1 MVAPGKLL
9 RVPENWQ
16 RALAVV
22 AHPDDLEYG
31 AASAVARWTSQGKE
45 VVYLIASRGEA
56 GIDSMRP
63 EETGP
68 LREAE
73 EIASAREVGVS
84 TVEFLNYPDGV
95 IEYGLPL
102 RRDISRAIRKHRPEV
117 LVTLSHHLTWEGA
130 ALNMADHRSVGLAV
144 LDAAKDAGNRWIF
157 PELLS
162 DGLEPWNNVGMV
174 FISGSLNASH
184 AVDVTD
190 FIDKGIASLQ
200 QHRVYIENLGRA
212 FDPDEFLRWDASVT
226 GERLGC
232 EYAVSFEMLKV
243 G

>member
-1 MVAPGKLL
+1 MASPRKLQRL
-9 RVPENWQ
+9 PENWQ

-31 AASAVARWTSQGKE
+31 AASAVARWTSQGKDI
-45 VVYLIASRGEA
+45 VYLIATRGEA
-56 GIDSMRP
+56 GIDSMSP
-63 EETGP
+63 EKTGP

-84 TVEFLNYPDGV
+84 TVEFLDHRDGV

-102 RRDISRAIRKHRPEV
+102 RRDITRAIRRHRPDL
-117 LVTLSHHLTWEGA
+117 LVTLSFHLTWEGA

-162 DGLEPWNNVGMV
+162 EGLEPWPSVSMV
-174 FISGSLNASH
+174 LVSGSPKATH
-184 AVDVTD
+184 GVDVTD
-190 FIDKGIASLQ
+190 FIDRGVASLQ
-200 QHRVYIENLGRA
+200 QHRVYIENLGRK
-212 FDPDEFLRWDASVT
+212 FDADEFLRWDASVA
-226 GERLGC
+226 GEQLGC
-232 EYAVSFEMLKV
+232 EYAVSFEVLRV
-243 G
+243 T